1 MFSIETYLHILS
13 SGFVYK
19 TEIPTEF
26 INNPQI
32 QYILHNGSWFILPS
46 KIKGWSIVERR
57 IFRPN

>member
-46 KIKGWSIVERR
+46 KIKGWSI
-57 IFRPN
+57 FRPN